1 MLTVGESLSA
11 KAPKVSHFR
20 LTLCSCSDRCPVV
33 LDWLGVGESAG
44 RSFSTA
50 APISAAHWSRSS
62 REHASRKYS
71 AELLVCSLNTS
82 WGTVNN
88 KEDQRMM
95 LNSWRLHLNPKMIS
109 WCVQQHREMYRT
121 HLWKLWKAHCIYDD
135 SVKWSKVETT
145 LNLKKMIFMTGCP
158 RALHS
163 LVWFQQ
169 EAKSWAG
176 LNRGETLPLRSL
188 FSTIQHVIYEHI

>member
-109 WCVQQHREMYRT
+109 WWCVFMMRVHDASNSIERCIEHTFENYEKRT
-121 HLWKLWKAHCIYDD
+121 VSTMIASSGLRLKL
-135 SVKWSKVETT
+135 
-145 LNLKKMIFMTGCP
+145 L
-158 RALHS
+158 
-163 LVWFQQ
+163 
-169 EAKSWAG
+169 
-176 LNRGETLPLRSL
+176 
-188 FSTIQHVIYEHI
+188 